1 MRKTGDISR
10 VGFVTVTLLLLLSH
24 ISTAQLQVL
33 ANPQVLSVSE
43 LDERKGTYVLDI
55 ALNLYTQL
63 KYSEMGNSTEI
74 VFDPLAPATTGV
86 QYNPPDAVASRFGV
100 EFQNSVGRKLAIHG
114 PIYKASKTLESSLL
128 AQYPAYAVD
137 ATKPWLRIQAR
148 YSVTIRTEFDTPSF
162 PFEEH
167 LLIVGVYFP
176 FATRDQ
182 LRFVPH
188 ISNSSVLGPRSIVP
202 PGFDWFMAGQGESST
217 YETIGAP
224 ASSLYTANIL
234 LTRKPQMLHVIV
246 MAGSAVVV
254 VGIAL
259 SMWLFPGETTTF
271 QKAVGSLFEV
281 PLLLYSGF
289 SNPTLETRMSM
300 FVMTA
305 LIHKL
310 SIVLVYMV
318 AETMKSWVA
327 AAPAAGKTQAQTDCC
342 GERLFVRFFGNY
354 VDVIIFCLFLTSYV
368 VYSIVSMV
376 FDPNAWVLLSEVVV
390 PGFAVLV
397 LAASRCFSNP
407 TATGPQKDA
416 AEARVAGEPIA
427 DPES

>member
-1 MRKTGDISR
+1 MKLSPFLRFGIVASLM
-10 VGFVTVTLLLLLSH
+10 LLTH
-24 ISTAQLQVL
+24 NCVAQVQVL
-33 ANPQVLSVSE
+33 VNPQVLSVSE
-43 LDERKGTYVLDI
+43 LDERKGTYILDMN
-55 ALNLYTQL
+55 LNLYAQL
-63 KYSEMGNSTEI
+63 RYTELGNSTEL
-74 VFDPLAPATTGV
+74 VFDPLAPTTAV
-86 QYNPPDAVASRFGV
+86 QFTPADAVATRFSV
-100 EFQNSVGRKLAIHG
+100 EFHNSVGRKLAVHG
-114 PIYKASKTLESSLL
+114 PIYKASKALESTLV
-128 AQYPAYAVD
+128 ARYPGYSMD
-137 ATKPWLRIQAR
+137 PTRPWLRIQAR

-167 LLIVGVYFP
+167 LLTVGVYFP
-176 FATRDQ
+176 YATRDQ
-182 LRFVPH
+182 LLFRPH
-188 ISNSSVLGPRSIVP
+188 ISNSSVLGPRAIVP
-202 PGFDWFMAGQGESST
+202 PGFNWFMAGQGESPT
-217 YETIGAP
+217 FETIGAP
-224 ASSLYTANIL
+224 SSSMYTANIL

-318 AETMKSWVA
+318 ADTMKSWVSA
-327 AAPAAGKTQAQTDCC
+327 TANGTEASSRTDCC

-354 VDVIIFCLFLTSYV
+354 VDVIIFCLFLTSYI
-368 VYSIVSMV
+368 VYSIVSMAI
-376 FDPNAWVLLSEVVV
+376 DPNCWVLLSEAVV

-397 LAASRCFSNP
+397 LAFSRCVNP
-407 TATGPQKDA
+407 GTNPKNSPAQSGG
-416 AEARVAGEPIA
+416 VEPIA
-427 DPES
+427 NPNHSS